1 MRRATRNTVT
11 ERIMAEL
18 GLDARGDD
26 ESRKDFLERRRK
38 GRFLLRYRI
47 RKAARRRR
55 RAEMGLT
62 P

>member
-55 RAEMGLT
+55 
-62 P
+62 